1 MGEAKK
7 RAKHA
12 IVKRMEPMIVDT
24 PGGRIHVQWDSDSSA
39 TPNGQLTFFAEF
51 LHTSGIYDAWVQDC
65 PLHYTSPNAPTKRT
79 NSQDNRRQSGTD
91 HGFLFC
97 VEFNVYINR
106 GLSPLFAHFSC
117 PHFSH

>member
-65 PLHYTSPNAPTKRT
+65 PLHYTSPNAPTKYDVLVWGSVRIGT
-79 NSQDNRRQSGTD
+79 VSGNQRK
-91 HGFLFC
+91 LWK
-97 VEFNVYINR
+97 
-106 GLSPLFAHFSC
+106 
-117 PHFSH
+117 PHEHWL